1 MTAATHRQTALKLAQ
16 KRGTLRWRDFAGEGV
31 PPSTIARLVEE
42 GVLTKI
48 GRGLYQAADADFS
61 EHQSLAEAQ
70 AAAPHGVIGLLS
82 ALRVHGL
89 TTQNPQLV
97 WMLIGV
103 KARTPASTPV
113 RIKFIRA
120 SGAAF
125 KAGVE
130 ERVMDGVKVRL
141 TDAPKTVADCF
152 KYRRHVG
159 LDVAIE
165 ALRDGLRRRA
175 FTPDAFLAA
184 ARTDR
189 VEAIARPY
197 LEALL

>member
-1 MTAATHRQTALKLAQ
+1 MTSAHRQTALKLA
-16 KRGTLRWRDFAGEGV
+16 KRKGTARWRDFAGEGV
-31 PPSTIARLVEE
+31 PPSTIARLVKD
-42 GVLTKI
+42 GALTKI

-70 AAAPHGVIGLLS
+70 AAVPHGVIGLLS
-82 ALRVHGL
+82 ALRFYGL
-89 TTQNPQLV
+89 TTQNPQFV

-103 KARTPASTPV
+103 KARVPASPPV
-113 RIKFIRA
+113 RIKFVRA
-120 SGAAF
+120 SGAALGD
-125 KAGVE
+125 GVE
-130 ERVMDGVKVRL
+130 ECVVDGVKVKV
-141 TDAPKTVADCF
+141 TDAAKTVADCF

-165 ALRDGLRRRA
+165 ALRDGLTRRV

-184 ARTDR
+184 ARIDR
-189 VEAIARPY
+189 VEAFARPY